1 MTDTEAASNGAETE
15 STETEHVEIEKA
27 DQVDLDSW
35 MERFKA
41 GEFDENGEPVETESP
56 VDTKTQAE
64 EAAPVEQKAQEQDDR
79 VTLSRAE
86 LEQYQQQIAKQE
98 AENRQKEQF
107 IQRQKQQ
114 LGEARQEAKRYKAQ
128 LEGRLEDASSQAEA
142 FQILREME
150 KADGA
155 IQEIDNR
162 EASIDKVQQTYQAV
176 SQAVDLKAIPIDDVV
191 ETLRN
196 DGLNDQQISLF
207 LNNPWEADPAALVQL
222 FRRSGEKTERKK
234 YQKALNDLIPITERL
249 FEELKKAKGKPERLL
264 SEVSKAMKNGPTLNA
279 SSGNSSPKRG
289 ISDIDPTKM
298 SSEELD
304 KLYGEIKSSLRR

>member
-1 MTDTEAASNGAETE
+1 MSDNEGTSPSAETE

-27 DQVDLDSW
+27 DDEDLDSYL
-35 MERFKA
+35 ERFKA
-41 GEFDENGEPVETESP
+41 GEFDEEADEEAKPRTEGDS
-56 VDTKTQAE
+56 TQAE
-64 EAAPVEQKAQEQDDR
+64 EAAPVEQKAPEQDDR

-86 LEQYQQQIAKQE
+86 LEAYQQQIARQE

-114 LGEARQEAKRYKAQ
+114 LGEARQETKRYKAQ

-150 KADGA
+150 KADGV
-155 IQEIDNR
+155 IQEIDSR
-162 EASIDKVQQTYQAV
+162 EAGIDKVQQTYQAV
-176 SQAVDLKAIPIDDVV
+176 SQAVDLRSIPIDDVKEV
-191 ETLRN
+191 LRA
-196 DGLNDQQISLF
+196 DGLNENQINTF
-207 LNNPWEADPAALVQL
+207 LQNPWEADAAALVQL
-222 FRRSGEKTERKK
+222 FKRSGEKTEKKK
-234 YQKALNDLIPITERL
+234 YERALQDLIPLTERL
-249 FEELKKAKGKPERLL
+249 FEELKKQKAKPERLL